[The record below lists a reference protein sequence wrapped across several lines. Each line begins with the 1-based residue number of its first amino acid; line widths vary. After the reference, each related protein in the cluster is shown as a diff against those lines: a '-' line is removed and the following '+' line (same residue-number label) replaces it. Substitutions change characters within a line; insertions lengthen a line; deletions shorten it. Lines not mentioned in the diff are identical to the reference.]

1 MSTTSS
7 DPPLSWREGR
17 RRRAW
22 ELHQQGW
29 TQCQIAT
36 ALGVSQGAVS
46 QWLQRA
52 TTEGVEALR
61 PHPAPGPRPRLTPRQ
76 WAQLPALLAA
86 GAEAFGFHGAV
97 WTRRRVA
104 HLIYEQFGVRYHPR
118 HVGRLLD
125 QLDWT
130 VQQPL
135 QQASQRDEAE
145 IAAWY
150 ATEWPRIKKKPIK
163 RGEPSSG

>member
-1 MSTTSS
+1 MSTTPS
-7 DPPLSWREGR
+7 DPLLSWREGR
-17 RRRAW
+17 RRQAW

-29 TQCQIAT
+29 TQSQIGT
-36 ALGVSQGAVS
+36 ALGVTQGAVS
-46 QWLQRA
+46 QWLHRA
-52 TTEGVEALR
+52 TTDGVEALR
-61 PHPAPGPRPRLTPRQ
+61 AHPAPGPRPRLTPSQ
-76 WAQLPALLAA
+76 LAQLPPLLAA
-86 GAEAFGFHGAV
+86 GAEAYGFRGDV

-104 HLIYEQFGVRYHPR
+104 HLIVEQFGVRYHPR
-118 HVGRLLD
+118 HVGRLLA

-135 QQASQRDEAE
+135 QQASQRDEAV

-150 ATEWPRIKKKPIK
+150 ATDWPAIKKKPIS